1 MKENSKKKVQ
11 CDGLKNI
18 FYVPQLLFLYF
29 DKRSNSILNLSMQPK
44 KFNEYDFFSK
54 KNIFIHHMF

>member
-1 MKENSKKKVQ
+1 MKELSKKKVQ

-29 DKRSNSILNLSMQPK
+29 DKRNYFAN
-44 KFNEYDFFSK
+44 
-54 KNIFIHHMF
+54 